1 MTTLNYFCLVV
12 LCSDKFWCFNFAL
25 MMQSYLQEIN
35 QIEWEIF
42 FTNKVLTKFFQQKYC
57 DNINVAISF
66 ERSFNAIKSHKESV
80 KYREIFWHLKTFE
93 NFKKIFGHQQTGEN
107 YWPHFKGQ
115 LKYLGFLPDMAGC
128 KIWTCSPALDCKDFS
143 LI

>member
-1 MTTLNYFCLVV
+1 MSCR

-57 DNINVAISF
+57 DIINVAISCL
-66 ERSFNAIKSHKESV
+66 KEALMQSKVIEKSV

-107 YWPHFKGQ
+107 YWTHFKGQ
-115 LKYLGFLPDMAGC
+115 LEYLGFLPDMAGC
-128 KIWTCSPALDCKDFS
+128 KIWTCSPALNCKIFN

>member
-57 DNINVAISF
+57 DIINVAISCL
-66 ERSFNAIKSHKESV
+66 KEALMQSKVIEKSV
-80 KYREIFWHLKTFE
+80 KYREIFWHFFSSWNLWKLKKNFRPPANWGELLNTFQRSARIPW
-93 NFKKIFGHQQTGEN
+93 IFARHGRLQN
-107 YWPHFKGQ
+107 MD
-115 LKYLGFLPDMAGC
+115 L
-128 KIWTCSPALDCKDFS
+128 
-143 LI
+143 